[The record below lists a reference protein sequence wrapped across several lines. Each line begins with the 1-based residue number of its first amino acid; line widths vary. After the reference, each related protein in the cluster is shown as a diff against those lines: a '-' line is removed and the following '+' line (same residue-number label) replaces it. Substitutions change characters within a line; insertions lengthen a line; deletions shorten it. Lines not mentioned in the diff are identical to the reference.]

1 VNART
6 ARGTSIPAVAA
17 PVARFVMRRILSTL
31 GLKNQH
37 KKQRGKSFDM
47 VFTIFHTPFT
57 ELQIKMD
64 IGFQQSLGNTILQ
77 LWNNSIILK

>member
-1 VNART
+1 
-6 ARGTSIPAVAA
+6 
-17 PVARFVMRRILSTL
+17 
-31 GLKNQH
+31 LKN
-37 KKQRGKSFDM
+37 QRGKSFDM